1 MAESSM
7 LRPVTSTRAFC
18 SPFRGP
24 TKSWRTKSSGRF
36 CRSLPIPTSAS
47 FSQRSSRCPN
57 HSPVTC
63 SAENQQAID
72 RVLQSLSFG
81 GGAVNQ
87 TNIFLFI
94 ESMPY
99 RGVGT
104 SGIGN
109 YDWKY
114 GYGSLTARQV
124 GPDISSGRGDRSLI
138 STIYPGKGSSTQSV
152 VRLLVVQK
160 ELPSCRRSVA
170 KNHAGGTRFR
180 DQSVLLVGYGA
191 LHIADRLAPPHD
203 RPFRFEL
210 CLPDWAKEV
219 DFQFDRSERLFRR
232 ESARKRNA
240 HRGVSNIAKN
250 PSVQRS
256 HGICMLWSGCQD
268 DCSPSVCNVF
278 RLKSNQASDCNVV
291 RFGSFPKVRLWS
303 SFLCTHDL
311 WAPVFA
317 FRARTL
323 VSRYSS
329 R

>member
-1 MAESSM
+1 
-7 LRPVTSTRAFC
+7 C

-63 SAENQQAID
+63 SAENLQAID

-114 GYGSLTARQV
+114 GYDSLTH
-124 GPDISSGRGDRSLI
+124 
-138 STIYPGKGSSTQSV
+138 
-152 VRLLVVQK
+152 
-160 ELPSCRRSVA
+160 A
-170 KNHAGGTRFR
+170 K
-180 DQSVLLVGYGA
+180 SVLVS
-191 LHIADRLAPPHD
+191 PPGVAIDH
-203 RPFRFEL
+203 
-210 CLPDWAKEV
+210 
-219 DFQFDRSERLFRR
+219 LFPPYTM
-232 ESARKRNA
+232 EK
-240 HRGVSNIAKN
+240 
-250 PSVQRS
+250 VQ
-256 HGICMLWSGCQD
+256 
-268 DCSPSVCNVF
+268 
-278 RLKSNQASDCNVV
+278 A
-291 RFGSFPKVRLWS
+291 
-303 SFLCTHDL
+303 
-311 WAPVFA
+311 
-317 FRARTL
+317 
-323 VSRYSS
+323 
-329 R
+329 

>member
-191 LHIADRLAPPHD
+191 LHIADRVAPPHD

-210 CLPDWAKEV
+210 CLPDRAKEI
-219 DFQFDRSERLFRR
+219 DFQFHGSKGFIWG
-232 ESARKRNA
+232 ESTCKCYT
-240 HRGVSNIAKN
+240 HCGISNIAKN
-250 PSVQRS
+250 SAMQRS
-256 HGICMLWSGCQD
+256 HGICVLWSGRQD
-268 DCSPSVCNVF
+268 DRRAPVSDVF
-278 RLKSNQASDCNVV
+278 RLKSDQPRD
-291 RFGSFPKVRLWS
+291 
-303 SFLCTHDL
+303 
-311 WAPVFA
+311 
-317 FRARTL
+317 
-323 VSRYSS
+323 
-329 R
+329 